1 MAYYNRVIL
10 MGNLTRDPELR
21 FLPSGMAVCSFGLAV
36 NTQFKRNDETVK
48 ETCFI
53 DITVFGKQAENVHE
67 YLSKGQTA
75 LVDGRLRYR
84 TWEDQDGK
92 KYHKHEIIAQTVQFI
107 NSRFKNREDKSQE
120 SEEKDDVPL

>member
-1 MAYYNRVIL
+1 MAYYNKVIL

-36 NTQFKRNDETVK
+36 NTQFKRSGETVK

-53 DITVFGKQAENVHE
+53 DVTVFGKQAENVHE
-67 YLSKGQTA
+67 YLSKGRAA
-75 LVDGRLRYR
+75 LIEGRLRYR

-92 KYHKHEIIAQTVQFI
+92 KRSKHEITAQTVQFI
-107 NSRFKNREDKSQE
+107 NTFKGKEDISQG

>member
-1 MAYYNRVIL
+1 VAYYNKVIL
-10 MGNLTRDPELR
+10 VGNLTRDPELR

-36 NTQFKRNDETVK
+36 NTTFKRSGETVK

-53 DITVFGKQAENVHE
+53 DVTVFGKQAENVHE
-67 YLSKGQTA
+67 YLSKGRSV

-84 TWEDQDGK
+84 TWEDQEGK
-92 KYHKHEIIAQTVQFI
+92 KRSKHEITAQTVQFI
-107 NSRFKNREDKSQE
+107 NSTFKKREDTSQG